1 MMHQTTQKPASRP
14 SKRFIT
20 NKKKIKQDT
29 MSRSQLRNLLN
40 SLFLIG
46 FLVALIL
53 YISIPED
60 RRAFLAVCF
69 ISMAIKVAEYIV
81 RYFR

>member
-1 MMHQTTQKPASRP
+1 M
-14 SKRFIT
+14 KR
-20 NKKKIKQDT
+20 N
-29 MSRSQLRNLLN
+29 QLRNLLN

-46 FLVALIL
+46 FLIALIL
-53 YISIPED
+53 YIAIPED
-60 RRAFLAVCF
+60 RTVFLIVCF